1 MRLFLCGAVS
11 AALLAAPVLG
21 HAQDED
27 TGKREYVSR
36 CAVCHGER
44 GKGDGP
50 LNASLK
56 TPAPDLS
63 KIQKNN
69 VGVFPFD
76 RIYRVIDGREVVA
89 AHGPRDM
96 PVWGSGITVNLTT
109 GFRVNPKE
117 RESYVR
123 GLIIALIGYIY
134 SLQGK

>member
-1 MRLFLCGAVS
+1 MDTRPASVLSGVVG
-11 AALLAAPVLG
+11 AALLAAPRAWP
-21 HAQDED
+21 AQDD
-27 TGKREYVSR
+27 VSR

-63 KIQKNN
+63 KIQKNK
-69 VGVFPFD
+69 VGVFPFN

-117 RESYVR
+117 PDHRTDR
-123 GLIIALIGYIY
+123 LPL
-134 SLQGK
+134 